1 MVSYNVYKP
10 TSGGAYVEGVCLTT
24 DTMPVTGI
32 ANGSI
37 LFAVD
42 PEDGGT
48 IRYMFDQS
56 TASWVEATC
65 PCSGGGSGGGGSLPE
80 VTAEDNGDVLTVV
93 DGAWG
98 KAAPSGGGAHFIT
111 PTFTHAAHRASFTE
125 SFNDL
130 KALYDAGT
138 PVYLRW
144 GDMQEDGYVLTYP
157 LYMLG
162 GDDIYFAVFVSF
174 DFDSGFVNS
183 VVFTGESASA
193 GMSWR
198 DE

>member
-24 DTMPVTGI
+24 DTMPVAGI

-65 PCSGGGSGGGGSLPE
+65 PCSGGGSGGGGGGGDISDYLLE
-80 VTAEDNGDVLTVV
+80 VSVTDLGEGEVGISASWNEL
-93 DGAWG
+93 
-98 KAAPSGGGAHFIT
+98 KAAD
-111 PTFTHAAHRASFTE
+111 AAGKF
-125 SFNDL
+125 
-130 KALYDAGT
+130 
-138 PVYLRW
+138 VYLR
-144 GDMQEDGYVLTYP
+144 L
-157 LYMLG
+157 
-162 GDDIYFAVFVSF
+162 S
-174 DFDSGFVNS
+174 NS
-183 VVFTGESASA
+183 A
-193 GMSWR
+193 
-198 DE
+198 